1 MRTKFYLLLIML
13 LTLSATTAFAQ
24 GLVTVA
30 TMTVADSRTA
40 NVVITVKGVA
50 GETVS
55 INGIEQT
62 LLGSSTDNTFSIDV
76 STEKNIVIKATN
88 ASSITE
94 MNCYKNEL
102 TSLNV
107 SGLTSLGYLTCS
119 DNNLTSLDVSSLTSL
134 WRLNCSGNNLTS
146 LDVSSLPSLKHLS
159 CSYNSLTSLDVSSCF
174 LLTNLYCHT
183 NSLTSLD
190 VSGCVDLAYMTGQG
204 QNVVVEVPFAEN
216 SIAVYFNSVAQTVTD
231 GETFSFPLPAG
242 IISGNPFSGTVSI
255 TRGAD
260 NRSRHNVTFIS
271 EEGVSID
278 RNSVNEVIEGY
289 DFRFYTT
296 IADEYAGYEVAV
308 LVNGKELT
316 PIVYDNMYII
326 ENIVEDK
333 EVTFVLIKKAGNT
346 TANEELSTAKVSA
359 SVGTLTIEAPVAAA
373 VQVVSFTGKVVYSS
387 ELVGTVTVNVPAGIY
402 IVAIDG
408 TATKV
413 VVR

>member
-1 MRTKFYLLLIML
+1 MKKMITHIYTIINYSLKNKKIMRTKFYLLLIML

-134 WRLNCSGNNLTS
+134 
-146 LDVSSLPSLKHLS
+146 KHLS

-190 VSGCVDLAYMTGQG
+190 VSGCVDLAYMTGQD